1 MSILKQVQGEK
12 NFHEII
18 NFRRKLKVFGKYSEP
33 AKMNDSELAFFT
45 SNSFKFELPLI
56 FQLKWNRLELSRT
69 TQSRKSLLK
78 GIPGNMVD
86 LLVRTS
92 SDQLLLITKILFYF

>member
-33 AKMNDSELAFFT
+33 AKMNDSELAFFLLPT
-45 SNSFKFELPLI
+45 PSSLSLHRFFNLSVIDLNYQELP
-56 FQLKWNRLELSRT
+56 KA
-69 TQSRKSLLK
+69 
-78 GIPGNMVD
+78 GNP
-86 LLVRTS
+86 
-92 SDQLLLITKILFYF
+92 Y